1 MCFSAEASFI
11 GAAAL
16 TVIGTATLKT
26 QMGSQNKLW
35 AMIPLLFAFQQF
47 CEGIVWLD
55 LRGTL
60 PHSAFTVLA
69 KDLYLFFAL
78 ALWLIWMP
86 LALLVAEPDPK
97 LKIALRTLLFLGITT
112 AILNLNIYSILELSP
127 TVNKYSVNYQ
137 TEGDLYK
144 RLFYLAIV
152 ALPAFISSLKYMKV
166 FGLLIIISCVTAE
179 YFYATTFTSVWCF
192 LASFISAAL
201 FLISRANVT
210 LPLSQSINTT
220 IENNNKNLIHK

>member
-16 TVIGTATLKT
+16 TIIGTATLKT
-26 QMGSQNKLW
+26 PMPSRCKLW

-47 CEGIVWLD
+47 CEGIIWLD
-55 LRGTL
+55 LRGSI

-78 ALWLIWMP
+78 ALWIVWMP
-86 LALLVAEPDPK
+86 LAFLVAEPNPTK
-97 LKIALRTLLFLGITT
+97 KIPLRFILFFGIVT
-112 AILNLNIYSILELSP
+112 AILNLNIYTILEISP
-127 TVNKYSVNYQ
+127 SVNKYSINYQ
-137 TEGDLYK
+137 TEGVLYK

-152 ALPAFISSLKYMKV
+152 ALPTFISSLKYMKV
-166 FGLLIIISCVTAE
+166 FGLLIIISCATAE

-201 FLISRANVT
+201 YLISRANATYPIPV
-210 LPLSQSINTT
+210 P
-220 IENNNKNLIHK
+220 IETNNKNLIHK